1 MVLQGKDG
9 ICIVLSCVHVG
20 KHFMRLDCHL
30 SQCHKG
36 ITRVMNEHLAMP
48 SWEEQN
54 SDDESKCMLHSCKKK
69 TSKTSQA
76 PSVQCAQNDLRHLPR
91 GDQIP

>member
-9 ICIVLSCVHVG
+9 ICRFLSCVHVG

-30 SQCHKG
+30 SRCHKG
-36 ITRVMNEHLAMP
+36 ITRAMNERLAMP

-54 SDDESKCMLHSCKKK
+54 SDKNESKCMLHSCKK
-69 TSKTSQA
+69 TSKTSRA
-76 PSVQCAQNDLRHLPR
+76 PSVQCAQKDLRHLP
-91 GDQIP
+91 

>member
-1 MVLQGKDG
+1 MFKKIEYMVLQGKEG

-20 KHFMRLDCHL
+20 KHFMCLDCHL

-36 ITRVMNEHLAMP
+36 ITTVMNEHLAMP

-54 SDDESKCMLHSCKKK
+54 SDDESKCK
-69 TSKTSQA
+69 SKTSQA